1 MSLTALS
8 QFGALGVSAALVEV
22 LKRLGLTEPTPIQ
35 VQAIPPA
42 LEGRDVLGVP
52 RPAQEKPPPLSFPSL
67 NDWQMALRVSHGR

>member
-42 LEGRDVLGVP
+42 MEGRDALGCAQTDTGK
-52 RPAQEKPPPLSFPSL
+52 PAASVIPIIE
-67 NDWQMALRVSHGR
+67 R